1 MSFLVPNHNVPESFL
16 HSYRVPPASQQPGL
30 GVGAGLPNVLLPFEV
45 PCSIEGLIQTL
56 NFNQD
61 QAVQLQR
68 VVSSRDLRY
77 LKSVTD
83 LCKSDENT
91 FGLMLQLYVTGN
103 PRECVISLAQNLSG
117 VDEATMTF
125 LSSVDVP
132 GRAALASFLM
142 ALQDSFPKSRPDSR
156 RPETPRRSRTNS
168 EVNALS
174 PGSVAFSSPSP
185 SSAGS
190 GERHPCPGADCEREF
205 KYFGSLENH
214 VMTTHTSLQ
223 SDPHWNA
230 LRQSHKSARKRKRIV
245 MEDPTPQD
253 TLLVGSMI
261 EDMEVSDGVV
271 NPSPHG
277 FNQQLDD
284 DHAITA
290 HQRSESWLRPQTALQ
305 EFNLQRNN
313 LESGFPSQTVWDN
326 HASHVLPPSR
336 IRRVVPGLR
345 VVPPDSA
352 PNLGFNQLPYE
363 YNGQV
368 MFANVNSTAEVF
380 ESTELRNSFP
390 QQQ

>member
-1 MSFLVPNHNVPESFL
+1 MSFLVPNHNVPDSFL
-16 HSYRVPPASQQPGL
+16 HSYRVPPAPQQPGP
-30 GVGAGLPNVLLPFEV
+30 GVAAGPPNVLLPFEV

-56 NFNQD
+56 NFSQA

-77 LKSVTD
+77 LKSVID

-103 PRECVISLAQNLSG
+103 PRECVISLAQNLTG
-117 VDEATMTF
+117 VDEATMTL
-125 LSSVDVP
+125 LSSVDAP
-132 GRAALASFLM
+132 GRASLASFLM
-142 ALQDSFPKSRPDSR
+142 ALQDSFLKSRPDSR
-156 RPETPRRSRTNS
+156 PPETPRRSRTNS

-230 LRQSHKSARKRKRIV
+230 LRQSHKSARKRKRMI
-245 MEDPTPQD
+245 EDPTPQD

-261 EDMEVSDGVV
+261 EDMEVSDSVV
-271 NPSPHG
+271 NPSLHG

-284 DHAITA
+284 DHPTTA
-290 HQRSESWLRPQTALQ
+290 HQCSKYWLRPQTALRG
-305 EFNLQRNN
+305 FNSHCNN
-313 LESGFPSQTVWDN
+313 LESGFPSQTGWDN
-326 HASHVLPPSR
+326 HANHVLPPSR
-336 IRRVVPGLR
+336 IRRIVPGLR

-352 PNLGFNQLPYE
+352 PNLDFNQLPYE
-363 YNGQV
+363 YSGQA
-368 MFANVNSTAEVF
+368 MFPNVNSTAELF
-380 ESTELRNSFP
+380 ESTGLRNSFP